1 MARRASLIVAALIL
15 TGLALWPAGAKN
27 GGIAVSAQ
35 ESQAGVPEYKVDPNW
50 PKPLP
55 NNWLLG
61 GVSGVTVDDRD
72 HVWIL
77 HRPKVLIDKDPQ
89 PGQGPPATT
98 NCCVPAPSVI
108 EFDQDGKV
116 VQAWGGQ
123 STPQYQWP
131 YSEHGI
137 DVDRQG
143 NVWVTDEGNSRR
155 PNDGGFIV
163 LKFTRTGQFVLQIGK
178 YGMRGENDD
187 TELIGQVAQANVDDA
202 ANEVFVAEGHQSHR
216 LMVFDATTGK
226 YKRKWNAYGGPTTG
240 GPTPAFDG
248 AAPPSKTFGEVHC
261 ARFSKDGLVYLC
273 DRKYNRIQVFK
284 KDGTFVEEINFVKDG
299 KGYIAPWD
307 VDFSADKDQKFMF
320 VADGAHM
327 KIFIVQRKPL
337 KVVGSFAQAGRAAGQ
352 FLFLNT
358 IAVDSKG
365 NLYTGEVTTG
375 DRVQR
380 FVPASGSARGTK

>member
-1 MARRASLIVAALIL
+1 MTARASVMVGALIL
-15 TGLALWPAGAKN
+15 TGLALLPETVKN
-27 GGIAVSAQ
+27 GGIVVSAQ

-61 GVSGVTVDDRD
+61 GVSGITVDDRD

-77 HRPKVLIDKDPQ
+77 HRPKVLTDKDPQ
-89 PGQGPPATT
+89 PGQGPPSTA

-108 EFDQDGKV
+108 EFDPEGKV
-116 VQAWGGQ
+116 VQAWGGN
-123 STPQYQWP
+123 STDQYHWP

-163 LKFTRTGQFVLQIGK
+163 LKFTRTGQFVMQIGK
-178 YGMRGENDD
+178 YGVRGENAD
-187 TELIGQVAQANVDDA
+187 TETLGQVAQANVDDA
-202 ANEVFVAEGHQSHR
+202 ANEVFVAEGHQSRR

-226 YKRKWNAYGGPTTG
+226 YKRRWNAYGLPTTG
-240 GPTPAFDG
+240 GPSAPFD
-248 AAPPSKTFGEVHC
+248 ATAPPSKEFGEVHC
-261 ARFSKDGLVYLC
+261 AQFAKDGLVYLC

-284 KDGTFVEEINFVKDG
+284 KDGTFVEEIVFIKDG

-307 VDFSADKDQKFMF
+307 VAMSVDRDQKFLF
-320 VADGAHM
+320 VADGGHM
-327 KIFIVQRKPL
+327 KVWVVQRKPL
-337 KVVGSFAQAGRAAGQ
+337 KVVGSFGGPGRAAGQ
-352 FLFLNT
+352 FLFINAL
-358 IAVDSKG
+358 AVDSKG
-365 NLYTGEVTTG
+365 NIYTGEVTTG
-375 DRVQR
+375 DRVQK
-380 FVPASGSARGTK
+380 FVPVKASGTK